1 MAIDYKAIGKR
12 VKRYRKIRNI
22 TQEELSNRV
31 DVTCSHISN
40 IENAKTKVSLPLLV
54 DIANA
59 LEVSVDDLLCDNVK
73 KDKLLV
79 VQSVYAD
86 MEDMPQLDVWFV
98 EDMVRSAKKRLEL
111 YRDKLEKEHEEW

>member
-12 VKRYRKIRNI
+12 IRRYRKMHDI

-59 LEVSVDDLLCDNVK
+59 LDVSADDLLCDNVK
-73 KDKLLV
+73 KDKSMV
-79 VQSVYAD
+79 VQAMFAD
-86 MEDMPQLDVWFV
+86 MENMPQLDVWFV
-98 EDMVRSAKKRLEL
+98 EDMVRSTKKRLEQ
-111 YRDKLEKEHEEW
+111 YRDKLEKELEEW